1 MTISIFDDLAIREQ
15 LLPLT
20 YTRPVGDIR
29 VGIDTI
35 AQKWA
40 RVFGAR
46 ISWQPAAEYLKNI
59 FPEQPGVPDVYI
71 AGNVLPTNDLIDA
84 IETLGDGQKLVRDGF
99 TIAYKGDGADE
110 VSFRGDYLAVTH
122 LYDIFTLNHRALCD
136 DFAAL
141 TKGRRSQPLSS
152 TNTVIGNPDM
162 IFLEEGATVEG
173 AIINVKNGPV
183 YVAADA
189 EIMEGSL
196 LRGPIA
202 LCEHAV
208 IKMGA
213 KIYEDT
219 TIGPWCKVGGEV
231 ANVIFHSF
239 SNKAHDGFLG
249 NSVIGQWCN
258 LGANAVSSNL
268 KNDYVPVKLWNYPAA
283 RFLPTGLQF
292 CGLIMGDHSKAG
304 INTMFNTGT
313 VLGVGVNIHGT
324 GFPRNFVASFSE
336 GSTAGFTDVS
346 MTKFF
351 QIAERV
357 MARRHLQLTQAHK
370 DMFMAIRHCAEQYK

>member
-20 YTRPVGDIR
+20 YTRPVGDLR
-29 VGIDTI
+29 LGIDTI
-35 AQKWA
+35 ARKWA
-40 RVFGAR
+40 RVFNAD
-46 ISWQPAAEYLKNI
+46 ISWLPAAQYLKDI
-59 FPEQPGVPDVYI
+59 FPEAKETPAVFI
-71 AGNVLPTNDLIDA
+71 AGNVLPTPELVDA
-84 IETLGDGQKLVRDGF
+84 IKSLEQGQKLVRDGF
-99 TIAYKGDGADE
+99 TIAYKGDGADH
-110 VSFRGDYLAVTH
+110 VAYRGEYLAVNH

-136 DFAAL
+136 DFATI
-141 TKGRRSQPLSS
+141 TKERVSQPLSP
-152 TNTVIGNPDM
+152 TNTVIGDPGL
-162 IFLEEGATVEG
+162 IFLEEGATMEG

-183 YVAADA
+183 YIGARA
-189 EIMEGSL
+189 EVMEGAL

-202 LCEHAV
+202 LCEHGV
-208 IKMGA
+208 IKMGS

-231 ANVIFHSF
+231 ANVIFHSY

-292 CGLIMGDHSKAG
+292 CGMIMGDHSKAG

-351 QIAERV
+351 QIAQRV
-357 MARRHLQLTQAHK
+357 MARRHLELTEAHK
-370 DMFMAIRHCAEQYK
+370 EMFMAIRQCAEQYK